1 MNNFK
6 TISENYNMGF
16 ITPMEFVNQWGGE
29 LHNRQLSFNTALRQK
44 IDAILEEA
52 NEKMA
57 DVVKEIAERQGF
69 LANINFEEEG
79 K

>member
-6 TISENYNMGF
+6 TISENYNMGL
-16 ITPMEFVNQWGGE
+16 ITPMEFVNQWDGE
-29 LHNRQLSFNTALRQK
+29 LYNRQLSFNTALRQK

>member
-6 TISENYNMGF
+6 LISQNYDMGL
-16 ITPMEFVNQWGGE
+16 ISAIDFVNQWDGE
-29 LHNRQLSFNTALRQK
+29 LYYRQLSFDTALRQK

-69 LANINFEEEG
+69 LANINFQDEG

>member
-6 TISENYNMGF
+6 TISENYNMGL
-16 ITPMEFVNQWGGE
+16 ITPMEFVNQWDGE
-29 LHNRQLSFNTALRQK
+29 LYNRQLSFNIALRQK

-52 NEKMA
+52 NEKMT
-57 DVVKEIAERQGF
+57 DVVKEIAERQSF
-69 LANINFEEEG
+69 LANINFKEEG